1 MCHEMC
7 HVSGDEEYFL
17 DEMPKAATFATK
29 AAYSSHTTCKRISL
43 YAEYMIA
50 IEMFDSASIRTT
62 EPSRRPTCDNL
73 RRLPIYQPRRDER
86 LDELIETAGFKP
98 GESEATSTALAIS
111 FS

>member
-29 AAYSSHTTCKRISL
+29 AAYSSHTTCKCTYL

-62 EPSRRPTCDNL
+62 EPPRRPTCDNL
-73 RRLPIYQPRRDER
+73 RRLPIYQPRKDGR
-86 LDELIETAGFKP
+86 LGWPGVGYPDKPVETARFEP
-98 GESEATSTALAIS
+98 GLWEW
-111 FS
+111 